1 MTAPLTGAALAR
13 AYNALRERADH
24 HNDGSCMSCYDW
36 CSTCAEIR
44 RDLAALPPLPVADV
58 PEVGSRWVGPQG
70 EVWTIQS
77 IGWRGV
83 AEFKGETQEFT
94 DNEFKAGVASGDFR
108 PAPEAGE

>member
-1 MTAPLTGAALAR
+1 MTPADLAR
-13 AYNALRERADH
+13 AYNALRERAAKAPTGEACCDVC
-24 HNDGSCMSCYDW
+24 D
-36 CSTCAEIR
+36 
-44 RDLAALPPLPVADV
+44 DLAALPPLPVV
-58 PEVGSRWVGPQG
+58 ETPEVGSRWVGPQG

-94 DNEFKAGVASGDFR
+94 DDEFNAGVASGDFT